1 MLPMV
6 VLMLSAC
13 ATPGGDDGGKR
24 SNTSA
29 YRVHRENI
37 LQATWSGRPYHT
49 LVETFGSPSVIMALP
64 SHRSAKSSIVVYSKV
79 DKVSNCIDAFTI
91 VTKEGEGDPTVAD
104 YFCR

>member
-6 VLMLSAC
+6 VLALSAC
-13 ATPGGDDGGKR
+13 ATPGSEDGAKR
-24 SNTSA
+24 ANTSV
-29 YRVHRENI
+29 YRTHRENT

-64 SHRSAKSSIVVYSKV
+64 NHRSAKTSIVVYSKV

-91 VTKEGEGDPTVAD
+91 VTNEGGGDSTVAD